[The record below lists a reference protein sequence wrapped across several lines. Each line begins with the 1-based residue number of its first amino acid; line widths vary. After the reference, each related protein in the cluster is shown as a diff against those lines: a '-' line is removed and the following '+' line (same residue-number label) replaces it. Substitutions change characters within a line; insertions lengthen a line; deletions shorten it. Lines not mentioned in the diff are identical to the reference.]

1 MTQVTIGAASAT
13 RIEEMY
19 AADWDAPAFFPD
31 WRPEAVAKHLG
42 WMVPDH
48 FDPARNCLKL
58 SIHSWLIR
66 VGGRTIL
73 VDTCVGNHKTRPTRP
88 KWHLMETRYLARLA
102 EAGVRPEEIDMVMCT
117 HLHADHVGWNTR
129 LDNGSWVPTFPNAR
143 YVFSKAD
150 YDHYLALDREGKAP
164 ANHGSFRDSVLPVVE
179 AGLAQMVAG
188 TAAIDEHLTLEPAP
202 GHTPG
207 SVVVKL
213 ASQGKSALFCG
224 DVLHHA
230 IQVHHPDWNSFVC
243 ADAALARR
251 SRRQVLEH
259 CSGTGALLMPTHF
272 GAPFTC
278 HIEAKGGAFAPRFV

>member
-1 MTQVTIGAASAT
+1 MTTVTIGAAKLT
-13 RIEEMY
+13 RIEELY

-31 WRPEAVAKHLG
+31 WRPELVQDHLG
-42 WMVPDH
+42 WMAPDH
-48 FDPARNCLKL
+48 YDRGKNCLKL

-66 VGGRTIL
+66 LDGRTIL
-73 VDTCVGNHKTRPTRP
+73 VDTCIGNHKPRPARP
-88 KWHLMETRYLARLA
+88 KWHLMETRYLQRLA

-129 LDNGSWVPTFPNAR
+129 LENGRWVPTFPKAR

-150 YDHYLALDREGKAP
+150 YDYYLALDRDP
-164 ANHGSFRDSVLPVVE
+164 AKPVNHGSFRDSVLPVVE
-179 AGLAQMVAG
+179 AGLAQMVTGAHVL
-188 TAAIDEHLTLEPAP
+188 DEHLSLDPAP

-207 SVVVKL
+207 TVVVKL
-213 ASQGKSALFCG
+213 ASRGESALLCG

-230 IQVHHPDWNSFVC
+230 IQVHYPRWNSFVC
-243 ADAALARR
+243 ADAESARS

-278 HIEAKGGAFAPRFV
+278 RIEARGGGFRPRF